1 MSLELAEIM
10 QAIEEVA
17 PISLQEN
24 YDNSGLI
31 VGNSKMQIS
40 SALLSLDCTPEVVLE
55 AIDKGCNLVISH
67 HPIVF
72 SGLKRFNGNTYVDR
86 AIQLA
91 IKHDV
96 ALYACHTN
104 LDSVLHQGVNHKI
117 ASRLALIPQRVLS
130 PQKNTLLKLSVTV
143 PTEYKMAVENAIFKA
158 GAGQIG
164 NYKDC
169 GFSWSGVGSY
179 TPQTGANPFEG
190 SVDEP
195 SRVEEQKFEVV
206 FPFYLKRQV
215 LDAMFYAHPY
225 EEVAYELVA
234 LENEVLSVGS
244 GLICQF
250 REPMSQPEF
259 LAHLKKSMDLETFKY
274 TRSDKI
280 TIHRV
285 AICGGSGAFL
295 ISKAKQEKCDA
306 YITSDV
312 KYHEYFD
319 AENDMLLC
327 DIGHFESE
335 KYTVSIF
342 AEILSKKFPN
352 FATIFAHT
360 NTNPVQYY
368 K

>member
-1 MSLELAEIM
+1 MSLELAEII

-31 VGNSKMQIS
+31 VGNSQMQIS
-40 SALLSLDCTPEVVLE
+40 SALLALDCTEEVVLE
-55 AIDKGCNLVISH
+55 AINKGCNMVISH

-104 LDSVLHQGVNHKI
+104 LDNILHNGVNHEI
-117 ASRLALIPQRVLS
+117 ASKLGLIPQRVLS
-130 PQKNTLLKLSVTV
+130 PKKNTLLKLSVSV
-143 PTEYKMAVENAIFKA
+143 PFEYKTAVEQAIFNA
-158 GAGQIG
+158 GAGHIG

-169 GFSWSGVGSY
+169 GFTWTGEGTF
-179 TPQTGANPFEG
+179 TPQAGANPFDG
-190 SVDEP
+190 TLNQFSKI
-195 SRVEEQKFEVV
+195 EEQKFEVV
-206 FPFYLKRQV
+206 FPSYLKRKV
-215 LDAMFYAHPY
+215 LDALFFAHPY
-225 EEVAYELVA
+225 EEIAHELVA
-234 LENEVLSVGS
+234 LENEVKSIGS

-250 REPMSQPEF
+250 REPMSQSEF
-259 LAHLKKSMDLETFKY
+259 LAHLKKSMELETFKY
-274 TRSDKI
+274 TRSENK

-319 AENDMLLC
+319 AENDLLLC